1 MRSPA
6 DYVFQRVGGFKIREV
21 ARRCVPCYKYVI
33 EDGRGVGGGQASP
46 STAARGEA
54 PPYVGQRLGLCMLI
68 DHFKLYRFPHEDAD
82 ALFGIAREAVGMRG
96 LELKARF
103 LRGEM
108 EHLRLREFQPGIC
121 RYVKSAVTADVS

>member
-21 ARRCVPCYKYVI
+21 ARRCVPCYKYVL
-33 EDGRGVGGGQASP
+33 EDEGQK
-46 STAARGEA
+46 
-54 PPYVGQRLGLCMLI
+54 LGLCMLI
-68 DHFKLYRFPHEDAD
+68 DHYKLYRFPHEDDA
-82 ALFGIAREAVGMRG
+82 ALFGIAKGATGMRG
-96 LELKARF
+96 LELKARY

-121 RYVKSAVTADVS
+121 RYVKGSAAAS

>member
-1 MRSPA
+1 MRSPI
-6 DYVFQRVGGFKIREV
+6 DYMMQRVGGFKIREV

-33 EDGRGVGGGQASP
+33 ER
-46 STAARGEA
+46 E
-54 PPYVGQRLGLCMLI
+54 GQRLGLCMLI
-68 DHFKLYRFPHEDAD
+68 DHYKLYRFPYEDPK
-82 ALFGIAREAVGMRG
+82 ALFGMAREAVGMRG

-121 RYVKSAVTADVS
+121 RYIKGSTTATAS